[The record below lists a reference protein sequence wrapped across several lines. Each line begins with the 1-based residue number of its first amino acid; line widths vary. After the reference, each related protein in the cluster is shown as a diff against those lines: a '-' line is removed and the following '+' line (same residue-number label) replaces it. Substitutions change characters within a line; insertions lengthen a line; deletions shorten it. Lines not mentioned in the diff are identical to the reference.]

1 MHFKSPFRTKESK
14 INKFLTLITL
24 VFFGAG
30 ALTKVFAAQARN
42 AQTGSGAK
50 ATQKQ
55 KAKNFP
61 IFYSHSQT
69 LTCLENKIRYNI
81 I

>member
-1 MHFKSPFRTKESK
+1 MNNFF
-14 INKFLTLITL
+14 TLITL

-30 ALTKVFAAQARN
+30 ALTKVFATQARN

-55 KAKNFP
+55 KAKNFQ

-69 LTCLENKIRYNI
+69 LTRL
-81 I
+81 